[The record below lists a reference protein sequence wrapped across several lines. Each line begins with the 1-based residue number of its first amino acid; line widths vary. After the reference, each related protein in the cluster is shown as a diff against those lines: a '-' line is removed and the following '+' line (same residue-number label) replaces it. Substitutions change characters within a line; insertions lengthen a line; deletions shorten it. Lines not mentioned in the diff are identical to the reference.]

1 MDSTN
6 LFHAVLLRAAE
17 LLGGTEPLARRLH
30 VSAEGSLACRG
41 GHRGYRHPAL
51 RHRRASRPESA
62 AELNFDFLRTVL
74 AAKVARGNS
83 AVVCL
88 RVMTAAPAASE
99 LADFLRRLIS
109 RYRDLHKGKPPDRVY
124 AAPISCVLAATA
136 HCGEDSPG
144 RLQLRR
150 RANRA
155 EVRPIFAVRPKTLD
169 RRVRCRARATWAVLT
184 PHPTTSGC
192 ITRLLVAA

>member
-1 MDSTN
+1 MDI
-6 LFHAVLLRAAE
+6 
-17 LLGGTEPLARRLH
+17 
-30 VSAEGSLACRG
+30 GSC
-41 GHRGYRHPAL
+41 L

-62 AELNFDFLRTVL
+62 AELNFAFLRTVL

-109 RYRDLHKGKPPDRVY
+109 RYRDLHKGETAGPRLRQRRY
-124 AAPISCVLAATA
+124 LRVLAATA

-169 RRVRCRARATWAVLT
+169 RSPFAGDACPRTGARAC

-192 ITRLLVAA
+192 THQASCGSVRYRKGGR